1 MPPHFPNRNV
11 QDMRNTLLASRRLSV
26 VEARGGLAG
35 DFITLLSIA
44 NMSIARSRIPVL
56 LS

>member
-1 MPPHFPNRNV
+1 
-11 QDMRNTLLASRRLSV
+11 MRNTLLASRRLSV

-35 DFITLLSIA
+35 NFITLLSIA